1 MKYRVT
7 HATTYTYGETVP
19 LCQNFVHLTPRKVPG
34 QRCLYHRLLVRPTPS
49 TTSRRLDYFGN
60 PVTVSSVSRGHHRLL
75 VRAISKLEVQPRA
88 PLDLAHSPSWEA
100 VRDGLALDRS
110 RHGLDVYQFLFD
122 SPHVARSTEL
132 KDYARPSFPPGRPL
146 LAAVLDLTARIHAE
160 FRYDPQATT
169 IDTPVSEVLRQRRG
183 VCQDLAHLQIGCLR
197 SLGLAA
203 RYVSGYLRTHPPAGQ
218 PRLVGADASHAWLA
232 VFCGPLDW
240 IDLDPTNKLV
250 PSDEHMTIAWGRD
263 YSDVCPIQG
272 MFVGGGRHAM
282 TTAVEVLPLEE
293 PR

>member
-1 MKYRVT
+1 MKYQIT
-7 HATTYTYGETVP
+7 HTTTYAYGETVP

-34 QRCLYHRLLVRPTPS
+34 QRCLQHRLLVRPTPS
-49 TTSRRLDYFGN
+49 TSIWRRDYFGN
-60 PVTVSSVSRGHHRLL
+60 PVTVFSLTRGHRRLL
-75 VRAISKLEVQPRA
+75 VRAVSKLEVQPSVV
-88 PLDLAHSPSWEA
+88 PDLARSPSWEA
-100 VRDGLALDRS
+100 VRDGLPLDRS
-110 RHGLDVYQFLFD
+110 RRGLGVYQFLFD

-132 KDYARPSFPPGRPL
+132 ADYARPCFPPGRPL
-146 LAAVLDLTARIHAE
+146 LAAVLDLTAQIHAD
-160 FRYDPQATT
+160 FHFDPQATT
-169 IDTPVSEVLRQRRG
+169 IDTPVSEVLRHRRG

-203 RYVSGYLRTHPPAGQ
+203 RYVSGYLRTYPPAGQ
-218 PRLVGADASHAWLA
+218 PRLVGVDASHAWLA

-240 IDLDPTNKLV
+240 VAVDPTNNVV

-282 TTAVEVLPLEE
+282 TTAVEVLPLEQ
-293 PR
+293 